1 MQFKACAPISFV
13 SIFFII
19 HSSSRMISLIP
30 GAYSITVLSSLVIL
44 IFMYY
49 NNVGIY
55 IIDVLDAFLGLQAE
69 SLKSGVMQER
79 IDTCNGSIHIDDL
92 LIDGDGI

>member
-1 MQFKACAPISFV
+1 
-13 SIFFII
+13 
-19 HSSSRMISLIP
+19 
-30 GAYSITVLSSLVIL
+30 
-44 IFMYY
+44 MYY